1 MATPYLET
9 GESIVLTTD
18 RLSVDGEAYDALLTS
33 RRLILISSTSL
44 KIEPRV
50 TPLARV
56 ETVRS
61 GRAATG
67 EPVIVLALADTPDG
81 KAESQVLVF
90 LQQPLENRRDDRD
103 RWVRKFME
111 LSVFCREKE
120 PEGEEPAAERT
131 PGMHPTIRRWVAPEI
146 VRPRSEIVKP
156 RTIVPDLVITPEEL
170 PAAEPLPKKEEADR
184 PPEAG
189 IHHEYLARATQAAVE
204 SIARTEAAVT
214 PEPAAEEPASMP
226 LPASPDPL
234 TAAILTATKAMI
246 AEKVREELALPPR
259 PITVRT
265 TSSLPDVPA
274 SQDATETIPPPR
286 DEVPGAAVPPE
297 TEEEIPVIVRSSTL
311 PEAVPPESPAPA
323 PHPDAPEPPA
333 PVVPEKTVHDLPPAA
348 VPVVPVPP
356 PPVQPGPGAPSL
368 LVPVAIIA
376 ILIIVLSVFVAMS
389 GTLPATT
396 VLPAPVPTTVPVVTP
411 AATTAPPAVQP
422 APQEGVWVR
431 ISSDETYSG
440 KAGNPGFLQDIGGT
454 GERLLKVHDSSDLVK
469 VSVTK
474 QGNSGSVLSVTIIRD
489 GKTVLSR
496 STTAPGGSVEIL
508 IDPATGAPPGMGSPV
523 PTAVETRPGQID
535 YL

>member
-33 RRLILISSTSL
+33 RRLILVSSTSQ

-103 RWVRKFME
+103 RWVRKIME
-111 LSVFCREKE
+111 LSVFCQEKA
-120 PEGEEPAAERT
+120 PAGEESAAERT
-131 PGMHPTIRRWVAPEI
+131 PGMHPTVRRWVAPEI
-146 VRPRSEIVKP
+146 VRPRSEIVQP
-156 RTIVPDLVITPEEL
+156 RTIVPELVITPEEL
-170 PAAEPLPKKEEADR
+170 PAAEPRPEKEEAYR

-204 SIARTEAAVT
+204 SITRTEESAT
-214 PEPAAEEPASMP
+214 PEPAAEEPPSMP

-246 AEKVREELALPPR
+246 AEKAREELALPPR

-274 SQDATETIPPPR
+274 PQDATETIPSPR
-286 DEVPGAAVPPE
+286 DEMPGAAVPPE
-297 TEEEIPVIVRSSTL
+297 PEEEIPVIVRSSTL

-323 PHPDAPEPPA
+323 PQPEEPEPPA

-348 VPVVPVPP
+348 TPVVPVPP
-356 PPVQPGPGAPSL
+356 PPARPSPGTPSL
-368 LVPVAIIA
+368 LVPAAIIA

-396 VLPAPVPTTVPVVTP
+396 VLPAPVPTVPVVTP
-411 AATTAPPAVQP
+411 AATTAPPVVQP

-454 GERLLKVHDSSDLVK
+454 GERLLRVHDSSDLVK

-474 QGNSGSVLSVTIIRD
+474 LGNSGSVLSVTIIRD